1 MRRKDVPN
9 KTKEILQNDIY
20 SRENDGYLQSEV
32 IGKLEPELAKKDF
45 KTVMRNLQN
54 VGISMESI
62 TRARRKFFEDNPELK
77 IDKAEKARRESLR
90 SILSSF
96 LSRVSSFCW
105 ILLS

>member
-54 VGISMESI
+54 VGISIESI

-77 IDKAEKARRESLR
+77 NRQSGKSKTRKRAR
-90 SILSSF
+90 ILF
-96 LSRVSSFCW
+96 RIFKTYTKN
-105 ILLS
+105 

>member
-54 VGISMESI
+54 VGISIESI

-77 IDKAEKARRESLR
+77 IDKAEKARREKEQEYYLEY
-90 SILSSF
+90 
-96 LSRVSSFCW
+96 SRHTPR
-105 ILLS
+105 ID

>member
-1 MRRKDVPN
+1 MRKDVA
-9 KTKEILQNDIY
+9 KTTRKVLLEEPY

-32 IGKLEPELAKKDF
+32 IGKLEPELVKKDF

-77 IDKAEKARRESLR
+77 IDKAEKARREKEQEYYLEY
-90 SILSSF
+90 
-96 LSRVSSFCW
+96 SRH
-105 ILLS
+105 IPRID